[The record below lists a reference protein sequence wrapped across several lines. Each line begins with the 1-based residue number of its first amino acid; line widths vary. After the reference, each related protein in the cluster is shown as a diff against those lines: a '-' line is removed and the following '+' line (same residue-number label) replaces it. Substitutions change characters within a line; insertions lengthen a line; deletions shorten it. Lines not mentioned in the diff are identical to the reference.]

1 MLRDKLSSLSHNC
14 LTIKYSRPKDLIY
27 SKSNSYNNISL
38 TSTTLIASFKGKLIK
53 RSLHSGDHQALRGR
67 I

>member
-38 TSTTLIASFKGKLIK
+38 TSTYLDSII
-53 RSLHSGDHQALRGR
+53 
-67 I
+67 